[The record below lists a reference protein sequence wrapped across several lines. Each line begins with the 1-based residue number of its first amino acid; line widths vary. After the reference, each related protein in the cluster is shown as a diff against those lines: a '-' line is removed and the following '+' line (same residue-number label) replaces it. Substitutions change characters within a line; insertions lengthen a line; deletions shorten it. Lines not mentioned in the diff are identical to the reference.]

1 MRRIIFIAIALILMA
16 GYVYAEE
23 LKYAGCSTSTISYM
37 KEVAKAYEA
46 KTGIKVDVKGGGATL
61 GIKSAGAG
69 TVDMG
74 GTCRHLIGDEDKDVK
89 TITVAHDALVFIV
102 HKSNPVKNVTKE
114 QVIKVFEGKIKN
126 WKEVGGHDK
135 PIIVV
140 ERNEDTD
147 GARLMLN
154 ERLGY
159 KIKLTESALKVQS
172 TGEVEAEVEKNPYA
186 FGVSGSGSAIQRDLK
201 LLNYNNV
208 SATKENFLNGSYPL
222 LRPLYLAL
230 KKGETSEK
238 MKKFLDFLQ
247 SDDGQAVV
255 AKNAI
260 SVKEYGKIKR

>member
-1 MRRIIFIAIALILMA
+1 MRKIIFIAIAVILMA
-16 GYVYAEE
+16 GRVHAEE
-23 LKYAGCSTSTISYM
+23 LKYAGCSTSTISYV

-61 GIKSAGAG
+61 GVKSAGAG

-89 TITVAHDALVFIV
+89 TVTVAYDALVFIV
-102 HKSNPVKNVTKE
+102 HKGNPVKNVTKD

-126 WKEVGGHDK
+126 WNELGGPDK

-140 ERNEDTD
+140 ERSEETD
-147 GARLMLN
+147 GARLVLN
-154 ERLGY
+154 EKLGH
-159 KIKLTESALKVQS
+159 KIKLTESALTVQS

-186 FGVSGSGSAIQRDLK
+186 FGVTGSGSAIKKELK

-230 KKGETSEK
+230 KKGETTEK
-238 MKKFLDFLQ
+238 MKNFLDFLL
-247 SDDGQAVV
+247 SDEGQAVV

-260 SVKEYGKIKR
+260 SVKEYAKVKR